1 MLNYTLFMCL
11 LPKVTRI
18 SHWKG
23 QTQHDQTSLPLHV
36 QEVRRVQAWE
46 LGNDD
51 DSDDGDDDDDDGD
64 DHDDGGIPGDGS
76 GVADNCHVDKW
87 EWNCRSG

>member
-1 MLNYTLFMCL
+1 MVTVVMTWQWLFSFPAGKEKDWL
-11 LPKVTRI
+11 A
-18 SHWKG
+18 
-23 QTQHDQTSLPLHV
+23 TSLPLHV

-51 DSDDGDDDDDDGD
+51 GDDDDDDDGD
-64 DHDDGGIPGDGS
+64 DDDGGIPDDGS